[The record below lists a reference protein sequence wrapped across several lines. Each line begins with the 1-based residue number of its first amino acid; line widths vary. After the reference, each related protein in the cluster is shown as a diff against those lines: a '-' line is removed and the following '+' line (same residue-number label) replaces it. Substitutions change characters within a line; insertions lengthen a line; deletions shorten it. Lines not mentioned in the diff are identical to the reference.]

1 MWLLFALVI
10 LPFVEIA
17 LFIQVGQWIGLWPT
31 LALIIL
37 SCAAGFVVV
46 RRAGQSSLA
55 ELRRAGRD
63 MSDPTRP
70 IAHGALVLLA
80 GVLLLIP
87 GFLTDIAGLLL
98 LIPPLR
104 NAILGALGRRVQV
117 TTFRAGPLGDP
128 RRPFEPPQRE
138 PHRPGVIIDGDF
150 EELDPQ
156 DRPPSGWTR
165 P

>member
-1 MWLLFALVI
+1 MWLIFALLI

-17 LFIQVGQWIGLWPT
+17 VFIQVGQWIGLWPT

-37 SCAAGFVVV
+37 STAAGFAIV

-55 ELRRAGRD
+55 ELRRAGQSL
-63 MSDPTRP
+63 SDPARP
-70 IAHGALVLLA
+70 IAHGALILM
-80 GVLLLIP
+80 GGLLLIVP
-87 GFLTDIAGLLL
+87 GFLTDILGLLL

-117 TTFRAGPLGDP
+117 TTFRTGPLGDP
-128 RRPFEPPQRE
+128 RQPFEPPVRE
-138 PHRPGVIIDGDF
+138 PHRPGVIIDGDY
-150 EELDPQ
+150 EELEPGQ
-156 DRPPSGWTR
+156 RPPSGWTR